1 MKPIQQ
7 DVTKLIF
14 ICSTILFILWLQPWE
29 SQYEK
34 LTDEWKSCNAS
45 YSGQCHYI
53 GNKFKTNS
61 LEWAVSGIFHDTYD
75 DEVCV
80 RKHGFR
86 NC

>member
-1 MKPIQQ
+1 MNLNQQSAIKPI
-7 DVTKLIF
+7 LI
-14 ICSTILFILWLQPWE
+14 CVSILFILWLQPWE

-34 LTDEWKSCNAS
+34 LADEWASCKNK
-45 YSGQCHYI
+45 YNGQCYYI
-53 GNKFKTNS
+53 GDKFKTNS

-80 RKHGFR
+80 RKRGFR